1 METYPMTQAAP
12 LPIICVAEAHQPTG
26 LSQQQ
31 ARWAAANS
39 FTGQRGRLLPL
50 PDGDGGVAGYLF
62 GLGAEADR
70 PGLVCGLASAAL
82 EPGRYRLE
90 GDFGDPTLAALG
102 FRLGAYRFDAYRKAR
117 EPVEL
122 EMPSEADGAE
132 VERLVAAA
140 FLARDLVNTPAN
152 DLGPDAL
159 EARIRA
165 FAADRKLAFRSIVG
179 EELLRENFPMI
190 HAVGRAAAEPP
201 RLVEFTW
208 GDEAHPQ
215 ITLVGK
221 GVTFDTGGLDI
232 KPSSG
237 MLLMKKDMGGA
248 ANVLGLAHAI
258 IDARLP
264 IRLRVL
270 IPIVENAIAGPS
282 FRPGDVL
289 RARNGTTVEIG
300 NTDAEGRLILADAL
314 AFADEA
320 SPRTIFD
327 LATLTGAARTAL
339 GPDLPPLYTD
349 DDALA
354 AELMEAGA
362 ASDDPLWRM
371 PLWRPYT
378 SMFSSRI
385 ADVNNA
391 GTGGFAGS
399 ITAALFLRRFVKE
412 TTSWAH
418 LDIYAWAPEARAG
431 RPFGGTDQGIRAIYG
446 TLKRRFS

>member
-1 METYPMTQAAP
+1 MTRAAS
-12 LPIICVAEAHQPTG
+12 LPVIYVAEARMPDS
-26 LSQQQ
+26 LSPQH
-31 ARWAAANS
+31 ARWAAANG

-50 PDGDGGVAGYLF
+50 PDGEGGVAGYLF
-62 GLGAEADR
+62 GLGADRDR
-70 PGLVCGLASAAL
+70 PRLVCGLAAAAL

-90 GDFGDPTLAALG
+90 GDFGDPTIAALG
-102 FRLGAYRFDAYRKAR
+102 FRLGAYRFDTYRKAR
-117 EPVEL
+117 DPVEL
-122 EMPSEADGAE
+122 ELPPEADTGE

-152 DLGPDAL
+152 DLGPDAF
-159 EARIRA
+159 EARIRS
-165 FAADRKLAFRSIVG
+165 FAADRNLEFRSIVG
-179 EELLRENFPMI
+179 DELLRENFPMI

-201 RLVEFTW
+201 RLVECTW
-208 GDEAHPQ
+208 GDQAHAQ

-258 IDARLP
+258 IDAGLRV
-264 IRLRVL
+264 RLRLL
-270 IPIVENAIAGPS
+270 IPIVENAIAAAS

-314 AFADEA
+314 ALADEE
-320 SPRTIFD
+320 SPQGIFD

-339 GPDLPPLYTD
+339 GPDMPPLYTD

-354 AELMEAGA
+354 AELMAAGA

-371 PLWRPYT
+371 PLWRPYE
-378 SMFSSRI
+378 SMISSRI
-385 ADVNNA
+385 ADINNA

-399 ITAALFLRRFVKE
+399 ITAALFLRRFVRE
-412 TTSWAH
+412 TTAWAH
-418 LDIYAWAPEARAG
+418 LDIYAWAPEARPG

-446 TLKRRFS
+446 TLKQRYS

>member
-1 METYPMTQAAP
+1 MTHAAP
-12 LPIICVAEAHQPTG
+12 LPIICVPEARLPAS
-26 LSQQQ
+26 LLQQQ
-31 ARWAAANS
+31 ARWAAANG

-62 GLGAEADR
+62 GLGAEKDR
-70 PGLVCGLASAAL
+70 PALVCGLAAAAL

-90 GDFGDPTLAALG
+90 GDFGDATLAALG
-102 FRLGAYRFDAYRKAR
+102 FRLGAYRFDVYRKAR

-122 EMPSEADGAE
+122 EMPADADGAE
-132 VERLVAAA
+132 VKRLVAAA

-159 EARIRA
+159 EARIRS
-165 FAADRKLAFRSIVG
+165 FASDRGLAFRSIVG
-179 EELLRENFPMI
+179 DELLRENFPMI

-201 RLVEFTW
+201 RLVEFNW
-208 GDEAHPQ
+208 GDEAHPA

-232 KPSSG
+232 KPSSS

-264 IRLRVL
+264 VRLRVL

-320 SPRTIFD
+320 TPQTIFD
-327 LATLTGAARTAL
+327 LATLTGAARSAL
-339 GPDLPPLYTD
+339 GPDMPPLYTD

-354 AELMEAGA
+354 VELMAAGA

-378 SMFSSRI
+378 SMLSSRI
-385 ADVNNA
+385 ADINNA
-391 GTGGFAGS
+391 GSGGFAGS
-399 ITAALFLRRFVKE
+399 ITAALFLRRFVKD

-446 TLKRRFS
+446 TLRQRYS